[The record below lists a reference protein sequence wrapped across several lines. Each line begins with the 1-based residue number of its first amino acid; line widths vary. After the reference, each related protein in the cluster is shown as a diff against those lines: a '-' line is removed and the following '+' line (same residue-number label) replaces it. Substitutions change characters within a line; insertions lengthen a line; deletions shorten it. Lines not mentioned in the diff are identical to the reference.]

1 MLYFVVKVKTQ
12 VCFYSS
18 YNVPC
23 PWGPAWRS
31 AARLVSALGQRESAS
46 SPLHARRC
54 MRPPFLVF
62 LHSGSTHQRMIERA
76 LVNQLIG
83 LTDTR
88 KWFIQSFIVKPSFSF
103 FSAAEARPRE
113 LLGHRVAEP
122 TFSLFLLSGE
132 DLLSWRAN
140 ERWKLQAILH
150 PRRATVNRLLGE
162 FRLFSSVFFLNKT
175 LIDLSFFFPL

>member
-62 LHSGSTHQRMIERA
+62 LHSGLTHQRMIERA

-113 LLGHRVAEP
+113 SLGHRVAEP

-132 DLLSWRAN
+132 DLYCPDGQMNGESYRLSFTR
-140 ERWKLQAILH
+140 EEQQLTGYL
-150 PRRATVNRLLGE
+150 VNSGCLAV
-162 FRLFSSVFFLNKT
+162 FFSSIK
-175 LIDLSFFFPL
+175 P